1 MLEDK
6 TPAHTDIST
15 LGEFGLI
22 HHLTKDFP
30 LVNKSS
36 LKGIGD
42 DAAVIE
48 YGAEEQTL
56 LSTDLLLEGVHF
68 DLSWMPLRHLGYKSI
83 VVNLSD
89 IAAMNGVAQQVL
101 VSIGISNRFSVE
113 ALDELF
119 AGMKMACDKYK
130 VDLVGGDTSS
140 SAQGLVISVTV
151 VGKAKSEEIAYRNG
165 AQVNDLIC
173 VSGDLGAA
181 YAGLL
186 ILQREKKTFEANPN
200 FQPDLQ
206 GFEYVIERQLK
217 PEARFDVMEKL
228 RKAGIKPTSMMDISD
243 GLSSELHHIC
253 SQSGTGCSIYEEKI
267 PVDIETGRVAEEFNV
282 TDITMAL
289 HGGEDY
295 ELLFTVPLAEYEKL
309 KDRDDILVIG
319 HITDKNEGMNLITKA
334 GQSISL
340 KAQGW
345 DSFRSEKS
353 M

>member
-6 TPAHTDIST
+6 KPARTDISA

-36 LKGIGD
+36 HKGIGD

-48 YGAEEQTL
+48 FDADEQTL

-68 DLSWMPLRHLGYKSI
+68 DLSWMPLQHLGYKA
-83 VVNLSD
+83 VTVNLSD
-89 IAAMNGVAQQVL
+89 IAAMNGIAQQVL

-140 SAQGLVISVTV
+140 SAGGLVISVTV
-151 VGKAKSEEIAYRNG
+151 VGKAKKEDIVYRNG
-165 AQVNDLIC
+165 AKVNDLIC

-206 GFEYVIERQLK
+206 GFEYILERQLK
-217 PEARFDVMEKL
+217 PEPRFDVLEKL
-228 RKAGIKPTSMMDISD
+228 RNEGIKLTSMIDISD

-267 PVDIETGRVAEEFNV
+267 PVDIQTGRVAEEFNI

-295 ELLFTVPLAEYEKL
+295 ELLFTVPIAEHEKL

-319 HITDKNEGMNLITKA
+319 HITDKSEGMNLLSKA

-345 DSFRSEKS
+345 DSFKTEDRK
-353 M
+353 

>member
-6 TPAHTDIST
+6 KPAHTDIST

-36 LKGIGD
+36 RKGIGD

-48 YGAEEQTL
+48 YDAEEQTL

-151 VGKAKSEEIAYRNG
+151 VGKAKKEDIVYRNG

-228 RKAGIKPTSMMDISD
+228 RKVGIKPTSMMDISD

>member
-6 TPAHTDIST
+6 KPAHTDIST

-48 YGAEEQTL
+48 YDAEEKTL
-56 LSTDLLLEGVHF
+56 MSTDLLLEGVHF

-151 VGKAKSEEIAYRNG
+151 VGKAKGEEICYRNG

-173 VSGDLGAA
+173 VSGDLGSA

-206 GFEYVIERQLK
+206 GYEYVLERQLK

-228 RKAGIKPTSMMDISD
+228 RKAGIKPTAMMDISD

-295 ELLFTVPLAEYEKL
+295 ELLFTVPLADYEKL

-345 DSFRSEKS
+345 DSFRSEKQ

>member
-6 TPAHTDIST
+6 KPAHTDIST

-36 LKGIGD
+36 RKGIGD

-48 YGAEEQTL
+48 YDADEQTL

-89 IAAMNGVAQQVL
+89 IAAMNGIAQQVL

-151 VGKAKSEEIAYRNG
+151 VGKAKKEDIVYRNG

-228 RKAGIKPTSMMDISD
+228 RKVGIKPTSMMDISD

-319 HITDKNEGMNLITKA
+319 HITDKNDGMNLITKA

-345 DSFRSEKS
+345 DSFRSEK
-353 M
+353 

>member
-6 TPAHTDIST
+6 KPAHTDIST

-48 YGAEEQTL
+48 YDAEEKTL

-228 RKAGIKPTSMMDISD
+228 RKVGIKPTSMMDISD